1 MLSIVE
7 TLIESNQEVILP
19 LLEVRFLTSDKYGM
33 TIEYNPDKNR
43 IGDDYFKVYQGTKLK
58 MKGDEQTPRARISF
72 FSPSYVTHYA
82 GSSEPK
88 WEMDTKARENLM
100 ALLQEPNP
108 DYPTRT
114 NWNQLI
120 KSYNVA
126 RQEAYLP
133 GRDKNVVF
141 LRNQLKIPNYLDL
154 K

>member
-1 MLSIVE
+1 MLSVIG
-7 TLIESNQEVILP
+7 TLIESNQVIMLP

-58 MKGDEQTPRARISF
+58 MKGDDQTPRARISIF
-72 FSPSYVTHYA
+72 GPSYLTHYA
-82 GSSEPK
+82 GTSETK
-88 WEMDTKARENLM
+88 WEMDTRARENLM
-100 ALLQEPNP
+100 ALLQEPNL

-114 NWNQLI
+114 NWKQPI

-126 RQEAYLP
+126 SQEAYLP
-133 GRDKNVVF
+133 GRDKNVIF